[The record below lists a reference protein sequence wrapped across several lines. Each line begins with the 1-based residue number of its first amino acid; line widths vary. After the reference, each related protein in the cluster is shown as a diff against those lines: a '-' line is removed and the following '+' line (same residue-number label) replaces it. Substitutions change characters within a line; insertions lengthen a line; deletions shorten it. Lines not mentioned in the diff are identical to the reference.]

1 MLVPHAPTL
10 IAKAVELALDG
21 NEGALKICINH
32 LIPPLKSEALPVTL
46 EGMVGTFT
54 EQGAVILRAMAKGE
68 IAPDQAATLIQ
79 ALANQ
84 SRIVEVDELGRRLKA
99 LEERMTPDEV
109 S

>member
-68 IAPDQAATLIQ
+68 IAPDQAATLMQ
-79 ALANQ
+79 ALATQ
-84 SRIVEVDELGRRLKA
+84 ARIVEVDEIERRVTA
-99 LEERMTPDEV
+99 IEERIKPNN
-109 S
+109 